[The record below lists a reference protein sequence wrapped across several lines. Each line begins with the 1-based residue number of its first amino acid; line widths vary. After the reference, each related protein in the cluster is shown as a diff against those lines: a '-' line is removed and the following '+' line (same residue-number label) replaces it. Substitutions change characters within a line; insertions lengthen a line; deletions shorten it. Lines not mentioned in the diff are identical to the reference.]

1 MRSKKAILN
10 IITSLFLQATVLLC
24 GFIVPKL
31 IITNFGSNVNG
42 LVSSITQFLAYITL
56 LEAGMGPVV
65 KSALYGPIA
74 KKDKK
79 QIENI
84 LKAAEKFFRVIA
96 AIFIVY
102 LIVLSFVYPL
112 IVKAEF
118 DFMYTMSLVV
128 IISIS
133 TLAEYYFGM
142 TYKLYLQAEQKTYIT
157 SIIQMVGYMLNTLAI
172 IVLVKCNAS
181 IQIVKL
187 ASSIIFVLRPIVQN
201 IYVKKKYN
209 INLKDADKNYQLKQ
223 KWDGLAQH
231 IAAVV
236 HNNTDITILTIFTKI
251 AEVSVYSVYYLVV
264 KGINSII
271 QAFTGGIDA
280 SFGDMIVKGEKE
292 QLNKSFK
299 TYELFYYTI
308 TTIAYICTVILII
321 PFVEVYTF
329 GITDANYIRPVFA
342 ILLVLAEFVW
352 AIRLPYSSITLA
364 AGHFKET
371 RKGAWVEAITNIA
384 ISLILVWKFG
394 IVGVA
399 IGTLVAMLIR
409 TVEFVYHTNKY
420 ILERKQSESTIRF
433 GIIAIQLMVV
443 ALLSKLLPT
452 YEFTNYLIWI
462 KYACMVL
469 ILTLIV
475 VLPINLFVYKKDVKD
490 LLNIIKRNVFRKKET
505 N

>member
-10 IITSLFLQATVLLC
+10 IISSLMLQITILIC
-24 GFIVPKL
+24 GFIVPKV

-142 TYKLYLQAEQKTYIT
+142 VYKLYLQAEQKTYVT
-157 SIIQMVGYMLNTLAI
+157 SVIQIIGYILNTIAV
-172 IVLVKCNAS
+172 IVLVNAKAN
-181 IQIVKL
+181 IQLVKL
-187 ASSIIFVLRPIVQN
+187 VGSFIFVLRPIAQN

-209 INLKDADKNYQLKQ
+209 INLREADKDYQLKQ

-236 HNNTDITILTIFTKI
+236 HNNTDITIVTIFSEI
-251 AEVSVYSVYYLVV
+251 AEVSVYSVYMLVIR
-264 KGINSII
+264 GIKSII
-271 QAFTGGIDA
+271 QAFTGGVDA
-280 SFGDMIVKGEKE
+280 SFGDMIAKGEQK

-308 TTIAYICTVILII
+308 TTVAYMCTLLLIV
-321 PFVEVYTF
+321 PFIKVYTL
-329 GITDANYIRPVFA
+329 GITDANYIRPLFA

-399 IGTLVAMLIR
+399 IGTLVAMIIR
-409 TVEFVYHTNKY
+409 TVEFMYHTNKY
-420 ILERKQSESTIRF
+420 ILQRKQSDSFFRVVLVAIQ
-433 GIIAIQLMVV
+433 GIIIVLV
-443 ALLSKLLPT
+443 SKLLPT
-452 YEFTNYLIWI
+452 YEFTNYLVWAKFAIMI
-462 KYACMVL
+462 FAL
-469 ILTLIV
+469 AIIV
-475 VLPINLFVYKKDVKD
+475 IIPSNFIIYKSETKD
-490 LLNIIKRNVFRKKET
+490 LVDMIKRNFLRKKVK
-505 N
+505 

>member
-10 IITSLFLQATVLLC
+10 IISSLMLQITILIC
-24 GFIVPKL
+24 GFIVPKV

-56 LEAGMGPVV
+56 LEAGIGPVV

-142 TYKLYLQAEQKTYIT
+142 VYKLYLQAEQKTYVT
-157 SIIQMVGYMLNTLAI
+157 SVIQIIGYILNTIAV
-172 IVLVKCNAS
+172 IVLVNAKAN
-181 IQIVKL
+181 IQLVKL
-187 ASSIIFVLRPIVQN
+187 VGGFIFVLRPIAQN

-209 INLKDADKNYQLKQ
+209 INLREADKDYQLKQ

-236 HNNTDITILTIFTKI
+236 HNNTDITIVTIFSEI
-251 AEVSVYSVYYLVV
+251 AEVSVYSVYMLVIR
-264 KGINSII
+264 GIKSII
-271 QAFTGGIDA
+271 QAFTGGVDA
-280 SFGDMIVKGEKE
+280 SFGDMIAKGEQK

-308 TTIAYICTVILII
+308 TTVAYMCTLLLIV
-321 PFVEVYTF
+321 PFIKVYTL
-329 GITDANYIRPVFA
+329 GITDANYIRPLFA

-352 AIRLPYSSITLA
+352 AVRLPYSSITLA

-399 IGTLVAMLIR
+399 IGTLVAMIIR
-409 TVEFVYHTNKY
+409 TVEFMYHTNKY
-420 ILERKQSESTIRF
+420 ILQRKQSDSFFRVVLVAIQ
-433 GIIAIQLMVV
+433 GIIIVLV
-443 ALLSKLLPT
+443 SKLLPT
-452 YEFTNYLIWI
+452 YEFTNYLVWAKFAIMI
-462 KYACMVL
+462 FAL
-469 ILTLIV
+469 AIIV
-475 VLPINLFVYKKDVKD
+475 IIPSNFIIYKSETKD
-490 LLNIIKRNVFRKKET
+490 LVDMIKRNFLRKKVK
-505 N
+505 

>member
-10 IITSLFLQATVLLC
+10 IISSLMLQITILIC
-24 GFIVPKL
+24 GFIVPKV

-56 LEAGMGPVV
+56 LEAGIGPVV

-142 TYKLYLQAEQKTYIT
+142 VYKLYLQAEQKTYVT
-157 SIIQMVGYMLNTLAI
+157 SVIQIIGYILNTIAV
-172 IVLVKCNAS
+172 IVLVNAKAN
-181 IQIVKL
+181 IQLVKL
-187 ASSIIFVLRPIVQN
+187 VGGFIFVLRPIAQN

-209 INLKDADKNYQLKQ
+209 INLREADKDYQLKQ

-280 SFGDMIVKGEKE
+280 SFGDMIAKGEQK

-308 TTIAYICTVILII
+308 TTVAYMCTLLLIV
-321 PFVEVYTF
+321 PFIKVYTL

-352 AIRLPYSSITLA
+352 AVRLPYSSITLA

-399 IGTLVAMLIR
+399 IGTLVAMIIR
-409 TVEFVYHTNKY
+409 TVEFMYHTNKY
-420 ILERKQSESTIRF
+420 ILQRKQSDSFFRVVLVAIQ
-433 GIIAIQLMVV
+433 GIIIVLV
-443 ALLSKLLPT
+443 SKLLPT
-452 YEFTNYLIWI
+452 YEFTNYLVWAKFAIMI
-462 KYACMVL
+462 FAL
-469 ILTLIV
+469 AIIV
-475 VLPINLFVYKKDVKD
+475 IIPSNFIIYKSETKD
-490 LLNIIKRNVFRKKET
+490 LVDMIKRNFLRKKVK
-505 N
+505 